1 MREISEGEGTVRA
14 IWRTLLSVNAFAY
27 CATWGPEQ
35 RSREGAK
42 PTGRVQHGAGLL
54 SVSSRI
60 IHRAIDACQRFSTQ
74 PLHRNTA
81 FPASEF

>member
-35 RSREGAK
+35 RSREV
-42 PTGRVQHGAGLL
+42 PNLL
-54 SVSSRI
+54 AESNTV
-60 IHRAIDACQRFSTQ
+60 RACCPYQA
-74 PLHRNTA
+74 
-81 FPASEF
+81 E